1 MDRGEF
7 AVVVSAG
14 DMRPTATDGI
24 EFPHPWTPDGV
35 VVESA
40 FTGAH
45 LLHLSI
51 AGCVLNDVYR
61 EASNLGL
68 DIAGVR
74 VTAEGDFDRETWQS
88 TGVAYMV
95 EINSEATEADVDRL
109 LAVVD
114 DVAEIPKAV
123 RAETVVRR
131 VEQLPA

>member
-1 MDRGEF
+1 MVRGEF

-14 DMRPTATDGI
+14 DMRPSGKAGV
-24 EFPHPWTPDGV
+24 EFPHRWTPDGV

-40 FTGAH
+40 FSGAH

-61 EASNLGL
+61 EASSLGL

-74 VTAEGDFDRETWQS
+74 VTAEGDFDRETWRS
-88 TGVAYMV
+88 TGVAYTV
-95 EINSEATEADVDRL
+95 EISSEATEADVGRL

-123 RAETVVRR
+123 RAQAVVRR
-131 VEQLPA
+131 V

>member
-1 MDRGEF
+1 MEQSEF

-14 DMRPTATDGI
+14 DMRPTTSDGI
-24 EFPHPWTPDGV
+24 KFPHRWTPEGV

-68 DIAGVR
+68 DIAGVK
-74 VTAEGDFDRETWQS
+74 VTVEGDFDRETWQS
-88 TGVAYMV
+88 TGVEYTV
-95 EINSEATEADVDRL
+95 EISSEAPESDLDRL

-114 DVAEIPKAV
+114 DVAEIPKTM
-123 RAETVVRR
+123 RARAVVRR
-131 VEQLPA
+131 V

>member
-7 AVVVSAG
+7 AVVVAAG
-14 DMRPTATDGI
+14 DMRPTAIDGI
-24 EFPHPWTPDGV
+24 QFPHAWTPDGV

-61 EASNLGL
+61 EASNLGV

-88 TGVAYMV
+88 TGVAYTV
-95 EINSEATEADVDRL
+95 EINSEAAEADVSGL

-131 VEQLPA
+131 V